1 MSIDASPITGS
12 FKMTE
17 IVDSGEGRVDATLV
31 SPDTLDTTNT
41 SIDAHQPSREDRKES
56 EGSTAS
62 TAVPDRQDVK
72 SSEGDVSSVPP
83 LPDKSTHRTLRS
95 ANNPSRPIMPPKAAT
110 EAAKDAPRA
119 SMPTLSRSTTS
130 REPPPR
136 RTGSGFPYRF
146 DEEDDASSSSSEEE
160 WTTRPKENK
169 SAHLAG
175 QTSEEINKRRRRK
188 PSESRNGVYSKFSIG
203 NEAFRT
209 KGRVRKRDGR
219 LNISVNELANTDY
232 LAQTLS
238 AGLKRHLLPS
248 HGEDADEVSA
258 ERKAEKAS
266 VKTREIIEDDSQR
279 PRLNIV
285 IMVIGSRGDI
295 QPFIK
300 IAKVLQNEY
309 GHRVRMATHPAFKD
323 FVQKDSGLEF
333 FSVGGNPSE
342 LMAFMVK
349 NPGLIPSI
357 ETVRAGEIG
366 RRRQSMYEMFQG
378 MWRACI
384 NATDDE
390 TDKTNIAMMGAKQP
404 FVADAIIANPPS
416 FAHVHIAERLGVPLH
431 MMFTFPYSPTTSFPH
446 PLANIKQSNV
456 DYDYSNFM
464 SYPLVELMTWQ
475 GLGDL
480 VNKFR
485 VKTLGLEPVST
496 LWAPGQLY
504 RLKVPYTYLWSPSL
518 VPKPKD
524 WGPEIDIGG
533 FVFLELASS
542 FEPPEDLVKFLDAGD
557 PPVYI
562 GFGSIV
568 VDDPN
573 KFTSLIFEAVKLA
586 GVRALVS
593 KGWGELGGDS
603 LDVPD
608 NVFMLNNTPHDW
620 LFPKVSA
627 VVHHGGAGTTAIG
640 LKCGRPTM
648 IVPFFGDQPFWG
660 EMVANARAGAFKCIP
675 YKKLTAEKLANG
687 IKECLTDEATRNV
700 KRIAESIE
708 AEGDGAVNAVKSFHR
723 SLRLKGNKSMTCSI
737 LENRVAVWQ
746 LKNTSLRLSALA
758 AEILVEKGKISWK
771 DLNLFRC
778 YDWNDFEGPGEPFT
792 GAGMAIYRTL
802 VGAGK
807 GISMVPVRATRV
819 VRHRVHHVE
828 KKRKHEARRKKLA
841 KANENIE
848 KSCPDEVSIIPGQD
862 DKQKEAEELRP
873 TSSRSDA
880 PAAPKRRGTGFT
892 DLSTLS
898 PEPSENLITELAEE
912 TGYGLAKTGEALYHA
927 PLDLTLALAQGFHNA
942 PRIYGDETVR
952 TPPRIDGI
960 ASGFRAGRD
969 EFAYGIYDGFTGL
982 VRLPAKGAKENGV
995 LGCLE
1000 GFGMGIGGLV
1010 LKNIAASFGLVAF
1023 PAMGVRKRIQR
1034 GRQPIGFIRKARMR
1048 QGVKEFDVLKERDR
1062 VEKYQEN
1069 TNRAMTAS
1077 FERRSM
1083 EGPRILQET
1092 ETGKEGRSVDE
1103 PKNIEMV
1110 HDGKRKQQGEQDD
1123 TTEDNGPFRTQ
1134 MNDPS
1139 LETIEHEVEHG
1150 WQIVLEVL
1158 DATTKKRS
1166 QGFFSRLA
1174 LKHEKRK
1181 WRDAQVLESIGTAKK
1196 AKKAKKE
1203 GKDVGKELKKQRE
1216 DVDAANAPRLPAM
1229 EGTSKVEMNGSV
1241 DGRPRGQTE
1250 GAVAKVGR
1258 DRGNTEVA
1266 DFAVAGRAR

>member
-1 MSIDASPITGS
+1 MIEKLDSQGSPDAITL
-12 FKMTE
+12 
-17 IVDSGEGRVDATLV
+17 VPPPRDSTNNPSTDATY
-31 SPDTLDTTNT
+31 PRHTE
-41 SIDAHQPSREDRKES
+41 QRKES
-56 EGSTAS
+56 GISSAS
-62 TAVPDRQDVK
+62 TAVPDQGGDKSNKQDV
-72 SSEGDVSSVPP
+72 SPIAP
-83 LPDKSTHRTLRS
+83 MPDKSADRALGS
-95 ANNPSRPIMPPKAAT
+95 ADNPSRPAMPPKAGT
-110 EAAKDAPRA
+110 EAAKNAPRA
-119 SMPTLSRSTTS
+119 SIPTLRRTTISSESR
-130 REPPPR
+130 PR
-136 RTGSGFPYRF
+136 RIQSGFPYHF
-146 DEEDDASSSSSEEE
+146 DDEDDASSSSSEEE
-160 WTTRPKENK
+160 WVVRPKDQK

-175 QTSEEINKRRRRK
+175 LTSEEIARKRKRK
-188 PSESRNGVYSKFSIG
+188 PSESRNGPYSKFSIG

-219 LNISVNELANTDY
+219 LNISLSETANTGY
-232 LAQTLS
+232 LAKALG
-238 AGLKRHLLPS
+238 AGIKDHLFPS
-248 HGEDADEVSA
+248 HKEDAEDVSA
-258 ERKAEKAS
+258 ERKAEEARL
-266 VKTREIIEDDSQR
+266 KTDEVIEDDSQR

-300 IAKVLQNEY
+300 IAKVLQNDY
-309 GHRVRMATHPAFKD
+309 GHRVRIATHPAFKD

-333 FSVGGNPSE
+333 FSVGGDPSE

-431 MMFTFPYSPTTSFPH
+431 MMFTFPYSPTTDFPH

-456 DYDYSNFM
+456 DYDYTNFM

-524 WGPEIDIGG
+524 WGPETDLAG

-542 FEPPEDLVKFLDAGD
+542 FEPPEDLLKFLNAGP

-568 VDDPN
+568 VDNPDQ
-573 KFTSLIFEAVKLA
+573 FTSLIFKAVKLA

-593 KGWGELGGDS
+593 KGWGGLGGDS
-603 LDVPD
+603 LDVP
-608 NVFMLNNTPHDW
+608 NNIFMLDNTPHDW
-620 LFPKVSA
+620 LFPKVAA

-660 EMVANARAGAFKCIP
+660 DMVAKARAGAFQCIP

-687 IKECLTDEATRNV
+687 IKECLSSDAKQNV
-700 KRIAESIE
+700 QKIAASIE

-723 SLRLKGNKSMTCSI
+723 SLPLRGQQSMRCSI

-746 LKNTSLRLSALA
+746 LKNTSLRLSALS
-758 AEILVEKGKISWK
+758 AEILVEKGKIAWK

-792 GAGMAIYRTL
+792 GGGMAVYRTL
-802 VGAGK
+802 MGAGK
-807 GISMVPVRATRV
+807 GIAMVPVRTTRV
-819 VRHRVHHVE
+819 VKHRIHHVE
-828 KKRKHEARRKKLA
+828 KRRKYEARRKKLA
-841 KANENIE
+841 KANYEVE
-848 KSCPDEVSIIPGQD
+848 KSSADRAPKGSEQD
-862 DKQKEAEELRP
+862 GEKREAEESRP
-873 TSSRSDA
+873 TSSPYDA
-880 PAAPKRRGTGFT
+880 PAPKRRGTGFT

-898 PEPSENLITELAEE
+898 TDPSENVVTELAEE
-912 TGYGLAKTGEALYHA
+912 AGYGLAKTGEALYHA

-942 PRIYGDETVR
+942 PRLYGDETVR
-952 TPPRIDGI
+952 RPPRIDGI

-969 EFAYGIYDGFTGL
+969 EFVYGIYDGFTGL
-982 VRLPAKGAKENGV
+982 VRLPAKGLKDNGIV
-995 LGCLE
+995 GCLE
-1000 GFGMGIGGLV
+1000 GFGMSIGGLV
-1010 LKNIAASFGLVAF
+1010 LKNIAASFGLLAF
-1023 PAMGVRKRIQR
+1023 PAMGVRKRVQR

-1048 QGVKEFDVLKERDR
+1048 QGVKEFDALKERESVTR
-1062 VEKYQEN
+1062 YQQNVNNEM
-1069 TNRAMTAS
+1069 AAS
-1077 FERRSM
+1077 FARHSIE
-1083 EGPRILQET
+1083 EPRILQAGLKRNST
-1092 ETGKEGRSVDE
+1092 DE
-1103 PKNIEMV
+1103 PRNAEKAQV
-1110 HDGKRKQQGEQDD
+1110 GEQK
-1123 TTEDNGPFRTQ
+1123 EEQQQSEAKEHNNPFRIET
-1134 MNDPS
+1134 NDPS

-1150 WQIVLEVL
+1150 WQVVLEVL
-1158 DATTKKRS
+1158 DTATKQRS

-1174 LKHEKRK
+1174 LKRETRK
-1181 WRDAQVLESIGTAKK
+1181 WRDAQALESVGTVQRALQ
-1196 AKKAKKE
+1196 AKKE
-1203 GKDVGKELKKQRE
+1203 GKDVGKELQKQKE
-1216 DVDAANAPRLPAM
+1216 DAEAAKGPRLPAM
-1229 EGTSKVEMNGSV
+1229 GRRSKGNISV
-1241 DGRPRGQTE
+1241 PTDGRPRGQTE
-1250 GAVAKVGR
+1250 GAATRAGR
-1258 DRGNTEVA
+1258 ERGNTELA
-1266 DFAVAGRAR
+1266 EFAVAGRTT